1 MQYAMPKSQ
10 PLITVVVPVYNRAGI
25 VERTLDSIGA
35 QTLRPLRLVLVDN
48 GSTDGTPEVL
58 MRWADS
64 RRAPDFEIEVGS
76 ELRRGAAAARA
87 RGLSMVHTPYVMFFD
102 SDDLML
108 PHHCADFAAYLSA
121 HPDTDIAGRDM
132 RHRFLTGREVTLR
145 YGTSLRSHVFHAS
158 LATARYVVRTE
169 FIRSAGGWNPST
181 HEWDDYE
188 LGMRLL
194 AGRPRMGRV
203 GGRTGVIS
211 LQSAE
216 SITGVDFSSR
226 AGAWE
231 STLDMC
237 EATLRSHG
245 LVRAVQWIELRR
257 AILAGHYLREGHPE
271 LASSLM
277 AEIFARQPRRLNRL
291 AYRMACGWV
300 RRGLRGSAIFSHLL
314 R

>member
-1 MQYAMPKSQ
+1 MSQ

-25 VERTLDSIGA
+25 VERTLDSLA
-35 QTLRPLRLVLVDN
+35 EQTLRPLRLVLVDN
-48 GSTDGTPEVL
+48 GSTDATPEVL
-58 MRWADS
+58 GRWADS
-64 RRAPDFEIEVGS
+64 RRAPGLEIEIGS

-87 RGLSMVHTPYVMFFD
+87 RGLSMVRTPYVMFFD

-108 PHHCADFAAYLSA
+108 SHHCADFAAYLSA
-121 HPDTDIAGRDM
+121 HPDIDIAGRDI
-132 RHRFLTGREVTLR
+132 RHRFLSGREVTHR
-145 YGTSLRSHVFHAS
+145 YGTTLRSHVFHAS

-169 FIRSAGGWNPST
+169 FIRSAGGWNPDT

-194 AGRPRMGRV
+194 AARPRMGRV
-203 GGRTGVIS
+203 GGRPGALS
-211 LQSAE
+211 LQLAE

-231 STLDMC
+231 RTLDMC
-237 EATLRSHG
+237 EATLRRHG
-245 LVRAVQWIELRR
+245 LNRAVQWIELRR
-257 AILAGHYLREGHPE
+257 AILAGHYLREGHSQ
-271 LASSLM
+271 LARSLM
-277 AEIFARQPRRLNRL
+277 AEISARQPRSLNRL

-300 RRGLRGSAIFSHLL
+300 GRGLRGSAVFSYLL